1 MSIDFESKEGRETYL
16 NEKLDN
22 LLSGMDSVYGQVLLE
37 ELITR
42 LQRTLEDFNE
52 EIDGIVGGLKD
63 SSERRNQ
70 IIHDLMEGNES
81 VPNEDAGDDQM
92 SSDTSELDTS
102 EMSEWERRLEEAGKL
117 GDSGSSDTKPKDPV
131 KEETPKKKGLFGR
144 KKK

>member
-1 MSIDFESKEGRETYL
+1 MSIDFESKEGRESYL

-22 LLSGMDSVYGQVLLE
+22 LLSGMDNVYGQVLLD
-37 ELITR
+37 ELIIR

-81 VPNEDAGDDQM
+81 VPVEDASDDQM
-92 SSDTSELDTS
+92 SSDTSGLDTS
-102 EMSEWERRLEEAGKL
+102 EMSAWEKRLEGMK
-117 GDSGSSDTKPKDPV
+117 
-131 KEETPKKKGLFGR
+131 
-144 KKK
+144 